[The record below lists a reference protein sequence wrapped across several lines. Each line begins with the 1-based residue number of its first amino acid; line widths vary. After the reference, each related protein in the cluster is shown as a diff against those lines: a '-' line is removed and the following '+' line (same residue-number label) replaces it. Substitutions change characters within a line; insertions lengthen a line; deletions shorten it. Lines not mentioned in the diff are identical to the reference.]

1 MKKIL
6 FYGMIGEKMCFQH
19 IFLNAIDLQ
28 EAGYE
33 VKIIFEGASVK
44 LLPQFHNEKNP
55 LYLKAREL
63 GLIAGVC
70 LACSRV
76 MGVYDENKEIG
87 LPLLA
92 DMSGHAGIRLYLE
105 DGYQA
110 VSI

>member
-1 MKKIL
+1 ML
-6 FYGMIGEKMCFQH
+6 FR
-19 IFLNAIDLQ
+19 
-28 EAGYE
+28 
-33 VKIIFEGASVK
+33 S
-44 LLPQFHNEKNP
+44 PQFHNEKNP